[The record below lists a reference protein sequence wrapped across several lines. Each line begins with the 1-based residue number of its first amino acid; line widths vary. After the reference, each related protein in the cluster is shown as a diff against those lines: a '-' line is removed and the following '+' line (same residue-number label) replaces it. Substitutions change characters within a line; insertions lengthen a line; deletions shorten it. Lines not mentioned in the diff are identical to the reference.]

1 MKKPLPPF
9 GRHLKPDAA
18 ATCWVCVGSAAW
30 RRAQSP
36 EWMVGAKLMLPPG
49 AHPRAFCWRGVAG
62 FGGVWIVADGIPP
75 SSAQLA
81 ALAGELWAYHPV
93 LLYLDPDGCVSQWTA
108 PSDFY
113 GQARFWRSYRH
124 HPLSTK
130 RESHDDTNA
139 SRRTV
144 AGPPCTAGMRLH
156 KINSLQID
164 AGTAVSGLPQGRAGL
179 RMVAGRCRRLE
190 RGHRGG
196 QGVVP

>member
-1 MKKPLPPF
+1 M
-9 GRHLKPDAA
+9 
-18 ATCWVCVGSAAW
+18 TCWVCVGSAAW

-36 EWMVGAKLMLPPG
+36 DWMVGAKLMLPPG

-93 LLYLDPDGCVSQWTA
+93 LLYLDPAGCVSQWTA

-113 GQARFWRSYRH
+113 GQVRFWRSYRH
-124 HPLSTK
+124 DLQSTVE
-130 RESHDDTNA
+130 ESNDDTNA

-144 AGPPCTAGMRLH
+144 ARTPRIAGMRLH
-156 KINSLQID
+156 QKHLVQID
-164 AGTAVSGLPQGRAGL
+164 ARTAIPGLPQGGPRV
-179 RMVAGRCRRLE
+179 RVAANRCRGLE
-190 RGHRGG
+190 TSDRGRN
-196 QGVVP
+196 GVVP